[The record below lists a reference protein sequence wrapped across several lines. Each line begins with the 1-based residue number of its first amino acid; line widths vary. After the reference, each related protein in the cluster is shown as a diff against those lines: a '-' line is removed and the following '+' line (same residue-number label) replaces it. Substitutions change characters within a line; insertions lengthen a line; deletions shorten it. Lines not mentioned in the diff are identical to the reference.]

1 MSDRHRSQHV
11 PALVVVALG
20 MLLVS
25 SLAALAVWVVMRR
38 RRTIGVLPQS
48 DTVVHLREPAEA

>member
-1 MSDRHRSQHV
+1 MGDRHRSQHV

-38 RRTIGVLPQS
+38 RRTVAALP
-48 DTVVHLREPAEA
+48 DPDVVRLHEPAEA

>member
-11 PALVVVALG
+11 PALIVVAFG

-38 RRTIGVLPQS
+38 RRTTAPT
-48 DTVVHLREPAEA
+48 DTENVVPLREPAEA